1 MNSPRLK
8 LNFVLARF
16 CWNKVN
22 SRHSAFLFEVD
33 HGINAGLAT
42 LCSDGPSPAEFT
54 SNPN

>member
-16 CWNKVN
+16 CWNEVN

-33 HGINAGLAT
+33 HGINARLAT
-42 LCSDGPSPAEFT
+42 LCPEGPSPAEFT